1 MKTEARPS
9 APPRPLSSPVS
20 APSKESSAP
29 LLIGRRGENER
40 LRSLS
45 PEHETEHVLNADG
58 LFFSQLIQ
66 PVSSDAGQQ
75 DLGGSAGVALSVQ
88 TEEAPAELIDE
99 LVQQLTRNS
108 VAPLAVT
115 VLMPNLGK
123 VQVKVTRH
131 NDHWGIELG
140 FSRREILSRL
150 RPHQRACESAL
161 TNALG
166 DPVELSMLEE
176 AYT

>member
-9 APPRPLSSPVS
+9 APPRPVSSQVV
-20 APSKESSAP
+20 APGKESAAP
-29 LLIGRRGENER
+29 LINGRRGESER
-40 LRSLS
+40 LRSVR
-45 PEHETEHVLNADG
+45 PEHETEHILNADG
-58 LFFSQLIQ
+58 LYFSQLIQ
-66 PVSSDAGQQ
+66 PFSSDAVQQ
-75 DLGGSAGVALSVQ
+75 DLGGSAGVALPLQ
-88 TEEAPAELIDE
+88 AEEAPAELIDE

-140 FSRREILSRL
+140 FSRR
-150 RPHQRACESAL
+150 
-161 TNALG
+161 
-166 DPVELSMLEE
+166 
-176 AYT
+176 